1 MLGRQRVTIKS
12 RVPISESHCMFNY
25 FKLSTI
31 FRQIDLF
38 EATHAQQ
45 IGQIQTF
52 DFCKFNI
59 QF

>member
-45 IGQIQTF
+45 IDQIQTF
-52 DFCKFNI
+52 DFLQI
-59 QF
+59 

>member
-1 MLGRQRVTIKS
+1 MFVRYSNESLVR
-12 RVPISESHCMFNY
+12 ISESHCMFNY

-45 IGQIQTF
+45 IDQIQTF
-52 DFCKFNI
+52 DFLQI
-59 QF
+59 